1 MPLFICEKC
10 GAIENTAVGSYWQ
23 TIYKPGDIP
32 ALCSEC
38 AFGKWH
44 GKFKKVNYKDLS
56 IEELKNMGILNIDKF
71 IKL

>member
-1 MPLFICEKC
+1 MRLFICEKC
-10 GAIENTAVGSYWQ
+10 GAIEITACGTFWQ
-23 TIYKPGDIP
+23 TIYKPGHIL

-38 AFGKWH
+38 SFGKWH

-56 IEELKNMGILNIDKF
+56 IEELKNMGILNIDQF